1 MNLKKFTR
9 IGVLLLSALSVVFLA
24 TIMGSDAPDGGMIL
38 PFISVSYI
46 AVFVATG
53 LVLYYSIKNLMA
65 SKNIKKTLMPFALFI
80 LLFVFSYVIANSDP
94 FIKNEVEI
102 LSSSGSKLV
111 SAGLNMVYILAL
123 AAFGLLIYSSFAR
136 FKK

>member
-38 PFISVSYI
+38 PFILVSYI

-65 SKNIKKTLMPFALFI
+65 SKNIKKTLDAATAITIGNPAPE
-80 LLFVFSYVIANSDP
+80 FSAPSPEGTTISLKAH
-94 FIKNEVEI
+94 
-102 LSSSGSKLV
+102 LRR
-111 SAGLNMVYILAL
+111 
-123 AAFGLLIYSSFAR
+123 LIPENHV
-136 FKK
+136 